1 MGYFLGVCSFCLLAI
16 ILGSSWTTPVA
27 GASVGTTLGNTPWP
41 MLHQN
46 AQHTGLSPYLGPT
59 VPFLKWKFQTGG
71 AVYASPAVGRGRIY
85 VGSDDGNLYALNLQG
100 VLLWKFQTSSPI
112 RTSPAI
118 GSDGTIY
125 LASYITSSSEQPEGI
140 LYAINPAGRM
150 IWNLTLVNFQGYDSL
165 SSPTIG
171 PDGTIYTSDVGFRVV
186 AVHPDGTLKWQ
197 LITDGEVFDSP
208 AVASDGTLYV
218 GVDDPD
224 PVGFCDQCL
233 LALDPNGTVRWGSIP
248 KRAGFSW
255 PAIGSDGT
263 VYINGYAIN
272 PDGTVKW
279 GSSGFGSP
287 SIAPD
292 GTIYGSVDNGVFA
305 TNPDGTLRWV
315 FPIERPSGS
324 GNPCCFYGIVGLS
337 DVAIGSN
344 GILYFGVGV
353 EGFCNCAP
361 VPSGYGNASLYA
373 VAPNGTLAWKFVIH
387 PTVTCATFGCPIVSL
402 SDPAIGS
409 NGTVYVGS
417 GDGNVYAIG

>member
-1 MGYFLGVCSFCLLAI
+1 MLLLVA
-16 ILGSSWTTPVA
+16 LSLLSSPSIQPSTGPS
-27 GASVGTTLGNTPWP
+27 ASSVWP
-41 MLHQN
+41 MSHQN
-46 AQHTGLSPYLGPT
+46 AQHTGLSPFPGPAL
-59 VPFLKWKFQTGG
+59 PFLRWMFQTGG
-71 AVYASPAVGRGRIY
+71 PVYSPPAVGRGRIY
-85 VGSDDGNLYALNLQG
+85 VGSYDGNLYALNLQG
-100 VLLWKFQTSSPI
+100 VLLWKFQTPSPI
-112 RTSPAI
+112 MTTPAI

-125 LASYITSSSEQPEGI
+125 LASHIRCIEPPCYGV
-140 LYAINPAGRM
+140 LYAISPGGRM
-150 IWNLTLVNFQGYDSL
+150 IWNLTILALQGPAL

-171 PDGTIYTSDVGFRVV
+171 PDGTIYTSQLGFRTY
-186 AVHPDGTLKWQ
+186 AVNLDGTLKWQ
-197 LITDGEVFDSP
+197 LTTDGEVFDSP
-208 AVASDGTLYV
+208 AVAPDGTLYV

-224 PVGFCDQCL
+224 PSGSCDQCL
-233 LALDPNGTVRWGSIP
+233 LALNSDGTVRWSAIP

-279 GSSGFGSP
+279 GSPGFRSP
-287 SIAPD
+287 SIGPD
-292 GTIYGSVDNGVFA
+292 GTVYGSVDNGVFA

-337 DVAIGSN
+337 SIAIGSN

-387 PTVTCATFGCPIVSL
+387 PTVTCATFDCPIVSV
-402 SDPAIGS
+402 SDPTIGS
-409 NGTVYVGS
+409 DGTIYVGS
-417 GDGNVYAIG
+417 GDGNLYAVG